1 MSVATPSLAC
11 GPGWLPGSP
20 RQGAVDRETLW
31 YDHALGVD
39 RPQPAPWVLRGEG
52 GDASPPPPE
61 PLSSLVAGAPV
72 TRPWPRGLWDAARR
86 TPFAHWASSTD
97 TDRGRPV
104 DARLLRLA
112 ARAVAPVRRDPDD
125 PYNDHRAYASPRCLF
140 PVAAA
145 VVVDGEWHVLDP
157 DRRAVLATGV
167 TADPEHAT
175 GAVALTGRWDAVP
188 SGYGWF
194 RGSLVALETG
204 ILLRHLAALSRL
216 DGLPLTLHTPRQGWE
231 TGALARLWRDPG
243 RWSPPWVLTPTDAV
257 PGQTGEAPR
266 PGRSAPGAAE
276 HLDDAGADLARVY
289 RSHTLERPP
298 VAVPTGLSVESDDG
312 AGSWGDVLW
321 RRSAG
326 RMPRRLF
333 GFRVAD
339 APVSLDDARAL
350 ARWALPPSPVDGA
363 VDGLRLH
370 AVVRDVPGLEPGVHE
385 VLAGRF
391 QRRDD
396 VPDDAVQRLAGS
408 YLYGSDELSRNDI
421 ARAPLVFVVTSRPRA
436 SVGRAGAGAWT
447 ATHVATGWLVHGL
460 GLGAAAH
467 HLVAR
472 PVRALD
478 ERDVAV
484 ALALDA
490 DEMPGIA
497 VVVSHHSPH
506 GGLQIDLRS

>member
-1 MSVATPSLAC
+1 MSTAASRVR
-11 GPGWLPGSP
+11 GPGWLPGSA

-39 RPQPAPWVLRGEG
+39 RPRPAPWSARGG
-52 GDASPPPPE
+52 ADDASPPPE

-72 TRPWPRGLWDAARR
+72 TRPWPRGLWDGARR
-86 TPFAHWASSTD
+86 TPFAQRGSSTD
-97 TDRGRPV
+97 RRQRV

-112 ARAVAPVRRDPDD
+112 ALAVAAVRRDPDD
-125 PYNDHRAYASPRCLF
+125 PYNDHRAYASPRCTF

-167 TADPEHAT
+167 AADPEHTT

-188 SGYGWF
+188 TGYGWF
-194 RGSLVALETG
+194 RGGLVALETG

-216 DGLPLTLHTPRQGWE
+216 EGLSLVLHAPRPGWE
-231 TGALARLWRDPG
+231 AGAPARLWRDPG
-243 RWSPPWVLTPTDAV
+243 RWSPSWVLTPTDAV
-257 PGQTGEAPR
+257 PGPPRQAPR
-266 PGRSAPGAAE
+266 AAPIVPRAGE
-276 HLDDAGADLARVY
+276 HLDDVGADLARVY
-289 RSHTLERPP
+289 RSHTLLRPP
-298 VAVPTGLSVESDDG
+298 LAVPTGLPVDRGAG
-312 AGSWGDVLW
+312 AGSWADVLW

-326 RMPRRLF
+326 RMPRGLF

-339 APVSLDDARAL
+339 TPVSLDDAHAL
-350 ARWALPPSPVDGA
+350 ARWAVQPSPVDEA

-385 VLAGRF
+385 VLAGSF
-391 QRRDD
+391 HRRTD

-408 YLYGSDELSRNDI
+408 YLYGSDERSRSDI
-421 ARAPLVFVVTSRPRA
+421 TRAPLVLVVTSRPRA
-436 SVGRAGAGAWT
+436 SVVRAGPGAWT

-460 GLGAAAH
+460 SLGAAANR
-467 HLVAR
+467 LVAR

-478 ERDVAV
+478 ERDVAA

-497 VVVSHHSPH
+497 VVVSHHPPH

>member
-1 MSVATPSLAC
+1 M
-11 GPGWLPGSP
+11 
-20 RQGAVDRETLW
+20 DRETLW

-39 RPQPAPWVLRGEG
+39 RPQPAPWVLRGEA

-61 PLSSLVAGAPV
+61 PLSSLVAGAP
-72 TRPWPRGLWDAARR
+72 TTQPWPRGLWDDARR
-86 TPFAHWASSTD
+86 TTFGDSPT
-97 TDRGRPV
+97 G
-104 DARLLRLA
+104 DARSTPAAGPDALLRLA
-112 ARAVAPVRRDPDD
+112 ARAVAAVRRDPDD

-140 PVAAA
+140 PVVAS

-167 TADPEHAT
+167 AADPEHAA

-204 ILLRHLAALSRL
+204 ILVRHLAALSRL
-216 DGLPLTLHTPRQGWE
+216 DSLPLTLHAPRPGWE
-231 TGALARLWRDPG
+231 TGAPARLWREPG
-243 RWSPPWVLTPTDAV
+243 RWSPPWVLTPTAATTRRPDGV
-257 PGQTGEAPR
+257 PR
-266 PGRSAPGAAE
+266 SGRSAATDLSAATDPSVPAAGR
-276 HLDDAGADLARVY
+276 HLDDAAADLARVY

-298 VAVPTGLSVESDDG
+298 VAVAPGLPADHDDG
-312 AGSWGDVLW
+312 TGTWADVLW

-326 RMPRRLF
+326 RMPRGLY

-339 APVSLDDARAL
+339 APVSLDDAQAL
-350 ARWALPPSPVDGA
+350 VRWPLAPSPVDDA

-385 VLAGRF
+385 VLDGCFHHRT
-391 QRRDD
+391 D

-421 ARAPLVFVVTSRPRA
+421 ARAPLVLVVTTRPRA
-436 SVGRAGAGAWT
+436 SVGCAGPGAWT
-447 ATHVATGWLVHGL
+447 ATHVATGWRVHGL
-460 GLGAAAH
+460 GLGAAAR

-478 ERDVAV
+478 ERDVAD
-484 ALALDA
+484 ALALDP

-497 VVVSHHSPH
+497 VVVSHHAPH